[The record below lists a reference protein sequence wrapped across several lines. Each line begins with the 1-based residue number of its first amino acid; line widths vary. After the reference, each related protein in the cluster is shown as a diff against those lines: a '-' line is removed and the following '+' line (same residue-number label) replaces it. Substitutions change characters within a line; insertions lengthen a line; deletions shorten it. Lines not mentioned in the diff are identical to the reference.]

1 MAHLPW
7 LGKIRTRQSRAH
19 LPWLGRVRTQQS
31 WAHLPWPGKVLT
43 RQSWAHLSWPGRILA
58 RCAVGGVLEE
68 VAAAAVEPGAHKTGA
83 DSHEPASVA
92 VGWCVPSHS
101 PRTPAPVYVR
111 RARPQDSASLHPS
124 PHLGNVAPS
133 FFMVNAVFASGIVLR
148 TFRFASSRP
157 LRCFSLGTS
166 APLILSPGMVVRDVA
181 LRTFRFAPSL
191 PLRYACGPRPLTA
204 AGGQG
209 PQDNT
214 RLRPLHF
221 RSIPLTPWQCGTLI
235 FHGQRGVRKRHCP
248 SDLPLRSIPPRLTAW
263 YLPLTAAGGQGPQDK
278 TACDRHFRSI
288 PLAGRTVHNGRQVP

>member
-1 MAHLPW
+1 M
-7 LGKIRTRQSRAH
+7 RRSR
-19 LPWLGRVRTQQS
+19 
-31 WAHLPWPGKVLT
+31 AHLPWPGKVLM

-166 APLILSPGMVVRDVA
+166 APLILSSGMVVRDVA
-181 LRTFRFAPSL
+181 LRTFRFAPS
-191 PLRYACGPRPLTA
+191 PHALRRGTS
-204 AGGQG
+204 
-209 PQDNT
+209 
-214 RLRPLHF
+214 RLRPRVARVLRTILLTTMQMIQISQLSVSF
-221 RSIPLTPWQCGTLI
+221 DRSSVIVNVDNCDDIFSLLTCIKIL
-235 FHGQRGVRKRHCP
+235 K
-248 SDLPLRSIPPRLTAW
+248 
-263 YLPLTAAGGQGPQDK
+263 
-278 TACDRHFRSI
+278 
-288 PLAGRTVHNGRQVP
+288 